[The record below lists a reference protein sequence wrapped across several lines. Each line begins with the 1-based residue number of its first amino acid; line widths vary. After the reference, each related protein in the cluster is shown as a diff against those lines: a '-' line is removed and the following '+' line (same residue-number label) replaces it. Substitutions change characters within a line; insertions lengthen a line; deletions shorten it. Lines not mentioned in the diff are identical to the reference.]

1 MVSNDRTLVIWWHG
15 KLFLCKI
22 KSPAE
27 KEESYFARQKIK
39 ITNLRTTGT
48 IFLHFTESQ
57 FRCGS
62 LPISEVPNFRKIS
75 NILNTSGHSLGFE
88 YLGYFYQHIRPFIWT
103 HLHRNLVNLPIPSK
117 CLTVNTIEKLKEL
130 WTIQKRDGAAPI
142 MSCPNPFWSEM
153 SRLIIPASFGEKNRR
168 AREQYVLISAWKRQ
182 KRDAEECCN
191 LSCPKSNLS
200 RFLAHQSK
208 FWAYCL
214 IFSVNHKFCGFQIST
229 VS

>member
-1 MVSNDRTLVIWWHG
+1 MTIIDYVKVNLLTFNTPDGSFSFRSHINRMTSSNTSICLCQKKKGISLDFYQSFPRLNIYLMYFNHLNNTSKAGPYAKYLSRQKYIKYWMLGPDQLWWNRLWAYTVKLLFEQVFVSGGLRASAQMVSNDRTLVIWLHG

-39 ITNLRTTGT
+39 ITNLRTTRT

-88 YLGYFYQHIRPFIWT
+88 YLGYF
-103 HLHRNLVNLPIPSK
+103 
-117 CLTVNTIEKLKEL
+117 
-130 WTIQKRDGAAPI
+130 
-142 MSCPNPFWSEM
+142 
-153 SRLIIPASFGEKNRR
+153 
-168 AREQYVLISAWKRQ
+168 
-182 KRDAEECCN
+182 
-191 LSCPKSNLS
+191 
-200 RFLAHQSK
+200 
-208 FWAYCL
+208 
-214 IFSVNHKFCGFQIST
+214 
-229 VS
+229 